1 MKDELNIERGVLRWL
16 PSLYFAKGLSQV
28 TVMSLAV
35 ILYKQLGLNNAEITF
50 YVAWLYLPWVIKPL
64 WKHIVDHTRSRRWW
78 ILLTQLL
85 LGAGFGGIA
94 FTVHAQFWLQG
105 SLLLFW
111 LVAFAS
117 ATHNEAADH
126 IYRNSGI
133 GKTHHRVELVRQLSQ
148 KVAMALGQG
157 VLVMLA
163 GNLQV
168 LYRNNIRYSWSLV
181 FFIVAGIFLM
191 LFLYHLYGRSFE
203 EAPQHQRVG
212 FRRVWEKTK
221 NSWRSFLR
229 EPSAAV
235 FILFLLLYR
244 LPEALMGKMTLLFLL
259 DPMQGGGLGLAPQE
273 YGLVMGTV
281 GIIGLSLGGVFGAKV
296 LQRDGVNHWKWW
308 MACAMTVPDL
318 LYVFLSYMLPE
329 SLSLISACVCIEQFG
344 YGFGIIFYLHCLERF
359 TRQSEGSNHRTIAKS
374 IMALSM
380 MIPTMI
386 AGTLQ
391 MSWGYRT
398 FFIVVIVLSAVTFWV
413 TSLLPLEGMK
423 MKKNS

>member
-1 MKDELNIERGVLRWL
+1 LPRWL

-28 TVMSLAV
+28 AVMSLAV
-35 ILYKQLGLNNAEITF
+35 ILYKQLGLSNAAITF
-50 YVAWLYLPWVIKPL
+50 YVAWFYLPWVIKSL
-64 WKHIVDHTRSRRWW
+64 WKPFVDRTHNSRWW
-78 ILLTQLL
+78 ILLSQLL
-85 LGAGFGGIA
+85 LGAGFGGVA
-94 FTVHAQFWLQG
+94 FTIHAQFWLQG
-105 SLLLFW
+105 SLFLFW
-111 LVAFAS
+111 LVAFAC

-126 IYRNSGI
+126 LYRKTGV
-133 GKTHHRVELVRQLSQ
+133 GKTNHRVELVRQLSQ

-168 LYRNNIRYSWSLV
+168 FYRNNIRYSWSLV
-181 FFIVAGIFLM
+181 FYIVAGIFLL
-191 LFLYHLYGRSFE
+191 LFLYHLHGQPFDENAQR
-203 EAPQHQRVG
+203 QRVG
-212 FRRVWEKTK
+212 FRQVWEETK
-221 NSWRSFLR
+221 NSWWSFLR
-229 EPSAAV
+229 KPSAGV

-244 LPEALMGKMTLLFLL
+244 LPEALMGKMSLLFLL

-296 LQRDGVNHWKWW
+296 LHRDGANHWKWW

-318 LYVFLSYMLPE
+318 LYVYLSYALPD

-344 YGFGIIFYLHCLERF
+344 YGFGIIFYLHCLGRF
-359 TRQSEGSNHRTIAKS
+359 SRQSVGNSHRTIAKS

-380 MIPTMI
+380 MLPTMI

-398 FFIVVIVLSAVTFWV
+398 FFLVVIVLSAVTFWV
-413 TSLLPLEGMK
+413 TSLMPIERTGN
-423 MKKNS
+423 KK

>member
-94 FTVHAQFWLQG
+94 FTIHAQFWLQG

-126 IYRNSGI
+126 LYRNSGI
-133 GKTHHRVELVRQLSQ
+133 GRTHHRAELVRLLSQ

-181 FFIVAGIFLM
+181 FYIVAGIFLM

-203 EAPQHQRVG
+203 EAPQRQRMG

-244 LPEALMGKMTLLFLL
+244 LPEALMGKMTILFLL

-281 GIIGLSLGGVFGAKV
+281 GIIGPKRMDYDKV
-296 LQRDGVNHWKWW
+296 ISTLKNMRHALD
-308 MACAMTVPDL
+308 DL
-318 LYVFLSYMLPE
+318 Y
-329 SLSLISACVCIEQFG
+329 
-344 YGFGIIFYLHCLERF
+344 
-359 TRQSEGSNHRTIAKS
+359 
-374 IMALSM
+374 
-380 MIPTMI
+380 
-386 AGTLQ
+386 
-391 MSWGYRT
+391 
-398 FFIVVIVLSAVTFWV
+398 
-413 TSLLPLEGMK
+413 
-423 MKKNS
+423 KKD